1 MGSPT
6 ISFVGRLLF
15 SFLFLSSGAQKLQ
28 SFNLATGGPV
38 MSLMAPKMDTF
49 LGHIKDLTGFAVPL
63 EKEHYVLLLGAAVF
77 LEIVGGTLFLLNFDA
92 GAIFLLLFTVS
103 VTPVIHNWW
112 DIKDQNAQ
120 LVELIMFFKNI
131 ALIGALLFFLGR
143 DRRRTARMT

>member
-6 ISFVGRLLF
+6 FSFVGRLLF

-28 SFNLATGGPV
+28 SFNMATGGPV
-38 MSLMAPKMDTF
+38 MSLLAPKMDTF
-49 LGHIKDLTGFAVPL
+49 LSHVKDLTGIAVPL
-63 EKEHYVLLLGAAVF
+63 EKEQYVFLLGAAVF
-77 LEIVGGTLFLLNFDA
+77 LEIVGGTLFLLNYDV

-143 DRRRTARMT
+143 EKPRKIRAA